1 MTAHGA
7 SGDWNLPRSLLRRDD
22 REMRMEHSLKKKL
35 SAFIILIAMLMAC
48 QTVTPLPAVTTAR
61 DAEFTLA
68 PDQTAMI
75 DGTSLTIRLIG
86 VGGDQRCPSE
96 IECAISGPVSISLS
110 VQTGSGDPTSI
121 DLQTFTDNNDRT
133 RPTLH
138 NWHHSLTP
146 FTLCVRVGAKD
157 TLVNTGLRGCTMR
170 RQST

>member
-1 MTAHGA
+1 MQ
-7 SGDWNLPRSLLRRDD
+7 R
-22 REMRMEHSLKKKL
+22 EHSLKKKL

-121 DLQTFTDNNDRT
+121 DLQTFTDNNGRAPDIQFEGINDRAT
-133 RPTLH
+133 HEGYLIRVLGVLPYPVKPASPIKSSEYRVTLIVTTD
-138 NWHHSLTP
+138 S
-146 FTLCVRVGAKD
+146 K
-157 TLVNTGLRGCTMR
+157 
-170 RQST
+170 